1 MNDRVSLDPLP
12 YYKWH
17 WLRWRA
23 SRKVQRMSILERG
36 IYREL
41 LDEQWAQGCIRD
53 EADALSEILDDSQ
66 QVLAIAKQ
74 VLSKCFT
81 EISPSVWQNLTLEE
95 QRTENDKL
103 RSKRKIAGTLG
114 ALAKAKSPASAEQ
127 VLASAEQVPY
137 REREEREEK
146 RGGSGIDP
154 NQMARGLCER
164 LNLSRGMGKGT
175 VYEAVYDLAM
185 QEAARDGDLEAL
197 CDRMEE
203 AFQRWQGTEL
213 EYRWS
218 VAKFFGEGHWAK
230 PDTWPRKEGK
240 PEQKKPRILS
250 RPEAQ

>member
-53 EADALSEILDDSQ
+53 DASTLSEILDDSQ

-81 EISPSVWQNLTLEE
+81 EISAGVWQNLTLEE
-95 QRTENDKL
+95 QRTENDKM

-146 RGGSGIDP
+146 RGLPGIDP

-164 LNLSRGMGKGT
+164 LRISRGMGKGT

-185 QEAARDGDLEAL
+185 QEAGRGGDLEAL
-197 CDRMEE
+197 CDKMED
-203 AFQRWQGTEL
+203 AYQRWMAEPI
-213 EYRWS
+213 EYRKG
-218 VAKFFGEGHWAK
+218 VGKFFAEGDWCHPELWAK
-230 PDTWPRKEGK
+230 NGTQP
-240 PEQKKPRILS
+240 KPRILS
-250 RPEAQ
+250 RPEAR